1 MSNGRHPV
9 IEDQPGRAL
18 DQENNRQSP
27 NGLKKTHDFH
37 IRVLL
42 LKSVTG

>member
-1 MSNGRHPV
+1 MTNGSTLHQK
-9 IEDQPGRAL
+9 ISQDLAL

-27 NGLKKTHDFH
+27 NRLKKTHDFH